1 MLDLVYCGDYALVRF
16 EERILGN
23 PVLEVLFLFVF
34 FFLILPIWMIAAAGE
49 VVYMKCKGYDWDR
62 IHWGYVNLKT
72 GERIGD
78 QGF

>member
-1 MLDLVYCGDYALVRF
+1 MLDRVYCGDYAVVRL

-23 PVLEVLFLFVF
+23 PVLKVLFLFVF

-62 IHWGYVNLKT
+62 HYWGYVNRKT

-78 QGF
+78 QGL